1 MSERVGDIIEIVS
14 ERYIQK
20 EIDTDMEDGVRRGRT
35 GGEEG
40 RNVDVFLNNSNI
52 EGGIIRITGIGIGIM
67 KQ

>member
-1 MSERVGDIIEIVS
+1 
-14 ERYIQK
+14 
-20 EIDTDMEDGVRRGRT
+20 MEVEVRRGRT

-40 RNVDVFLNNSNI
+40 GNVDVFLNNSNK